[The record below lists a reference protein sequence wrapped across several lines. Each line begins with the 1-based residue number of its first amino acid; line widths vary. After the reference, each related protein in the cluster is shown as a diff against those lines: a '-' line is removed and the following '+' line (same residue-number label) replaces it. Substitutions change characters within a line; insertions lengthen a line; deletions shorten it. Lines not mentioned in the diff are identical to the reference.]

1 MKENKEIRFE
11 VWNDA
16 EWKDGN
22 PVLSFNDIDN
32 AITAVS
38 LATKVTAKEIKQ
50 FWNTRTIDAIGIGD
64 WCIER
69 VEK

>member
-50 FWNTRTIDAIGIGD
+50 FWNTRTIDAIGIGG

>member
-1 MKENKEIRFE
+1 MKESKEIRFE

-16 EWKDGN
+16 EWKDGD
-22 PVLSFNDIDN
+22 PVLSFKDIDK
-32 AITAVS
+32 AIAVTS
-38 LATKVTAKEIKQ
+38 LVTRVAPEEIKQ

>member
-11 VWNDA
+11 VWNDG
-16 EWKDGN
+16 EWKDGD
-22 PVLSFNDIDN
+22 PVFSFYDIDN

-38 LATKVTAKEIKQ
+38 LATKVSRKEIKQ
-50 FWNTRTIDAIGIGD
+50 FWNTRTIDTIGIGD
-64 WCIER
+64 WCIEK

>member
-1 MKENKEIRFE
+1 MRESKEIRFE

-16 EWKDGN
+16 EWKDGD
-22 PVLSFNDIDN
+22 PVLSFNDIDK

-38 LATKVTAKEIKQ
+38 LATKLAAKEIKQ

>member
-1 MKENKEIRFE
+1 MRESKEIRFE
-11 VWNDA
+11 VWNDE
-16 EWKDGN
+16 EWKDGD
-22 PVLSFNDIDN
+22 PVFSFYDVGY

-50 FWNTRTIDAIGIGD
+50 FWDTRTIDTICING

>member
-1 MKENKEIRFE
+1 MKESKEIRFE

-22 PVLSFNDIDN
+22 PVLSFNDMDK
-32 AITAVS
+32 AITAIS
-38 LATKVTAKEIKQ
+38 LATKVASEEIKQ
-50 FWNTRTIDAIGIGD
+50 FWNTRTMDAIGIGD

-69 VEK
+69 I

>member
-1 MKENKEIRFE
+1 MKESKEIRFE

-16 EWKDGN
+16 EWKDGD
-22 PVLSFNDIDN
+22 PVFSFNDIDK
-32 AITAVS
+32 AIAVTS
-38 LATKVTAKEIKQ
+38 LVTRVSRKEIKQ
-50 FWNTRTIDAIGIGD
+50 FWNTRTIDTIGIGD

>member
-16 EWKDGN
+16 EWKDGD
-22 PVLSFNDIDN
+22 PVLSFNDIDK
-32 AITAVS
+32 AITAIS
-38 LATKVTAKEIKQ
+38 SATKVAPEEIKQ
-50 FWNTRTIDAIGIGD
+50 FWNTRTINAIGISD

>member
-1 MKENKEIRFE
+1 MKESKEIRFE

-16 EWKDGN
+16 EWKDGD
-22 PVLSFNDIDN
+22 PVLSFKDIDK
-32 AITAVS
+32 AIAVTS
-38 LATKVTAKEIKQ
+38 LVTRVAPEEIKQ
-50 FWNTRTIDAIGIGD
+50 FWNTRTMDAIGIGD

>member
-1 MKENKEIRFE
+1 MKESKEIRFE

-22 PVLSFNDIDN
+22 LVLSFNDIDK
-32 AITAVS
+32 AIAAIS
-38 LATKVTAKEIKQ
+38 LATKVAPEEIKQ

-64 WCIER
+64 WCLEK

>member
-1 MKENKEIRFE
+1 MRESKEIRFE

-16 EWKDGN
+16 EWKDGD
-22 PVLSFNDIDN
+22 PVLSFNDIDK

-38 LATKVTAKEIKQ
+38 LATKVAAKEIKQ
-50 FWNTRTIDAIGIGD
+50 FWNTRTIDTIGIGD
-64 WCIER
+64 LCIEK

>member
-1 MKENKEIRFE
+1 MKESKGIRFE

-22 PVLSFNDIDN
+22 LVLSFNDIDK
-32 AITAVS
+32 AIAAIS
-38 LATKVTAKEIKQ
+38 LATKVTPEEIKQ

-64 WCIER
+64 WCLEK

>member
-1 MKENKEIRFE
+1 MRESKEIRFE
-11 VWNDA
+11 VWNDE
-16 EWKDGN
+16 EWKDGD
-22 PVLSFNDIDN
+22 PVFSFYDVGY

-38 LATKVTAKEIKQ
+38 LATKVAAKEIKQ

>member
-1 MKENKEIRFE
+1 MKESKEIRFE

-16 EWKDGN
+16 EWKDGDT
-22 PVLSFNDIDN
+22 VLSFSDIN
-32 AITAVS
+32 KAIAVTS
-38 LATKVTAKEIKQ
+38 LVTKVAPEEIKQ

>member
-1 MKENKEIRFE
+1 MKESKETRFE

-38 LATKVTAKEIKQ
+38 LATKVAPEEIKQ
-50 FWNTRTIDAIGIGD
+50 FWNTRTMDAIGIGD

-69 VEK
+69 IEK

>member
-1 MKENKEIRFE
+1 MKESKEIRFE

-16 EWKDGN
+16 EWKDGD
-22 PVLSFNDIDN
+22 PVLSFKAIDK
-32 AITAVS
+32 AIAVTS
-38 LATKVTAKEIKQ
+38 LVTRVAPEELKQ
-50 FWNTRTIDAIGIGD
+50 FWNTRTIDSIGIGD

>member
-1 MKENKEIRFE
+1 MKESKEIRFE
-11 VWNDA
+11 VWNDT
-16 EWKDGN
+16 EWKDGD

-38 LATKVTAKEIKQ
+38 LTTKVSRKEIKQ
-50 FWNTRTIDAIGIGD
+50 FWNTRTIDTIGVGD

>member
-1 MKENKEIRFE
+1 MKESKEIRFE

-16 EWKDGN
+16 EWKDGD
-22 PVLSFNDIDN
+22 PVLSFKDIN
-32 AITAVS
+32 KAIAVTS
-38 LATKVTAKEIKQ
+38 LVTRVAPEEIKQ
-50 FWNTRTIDAIGIGD
+50 FWNTRTMDAIGIGD

>member
-22 PVLSFNDIDN
+22 PVLSFNDIDK

-38 LATKVTAKEIKQ
+38 LATKVAPEEIKQ
-50 FWNTRTIDAIGIGD
+50 FWNTRTMDDIGISNC
-64 WCIER
+64 CIEII
-69 VEK
+69 EK